1 MHVLTNLDLRKNQ
14 LLNAIVQNL
23 GTAPGDPKAGQLY
36 FDTTEKKL
44 KIYTGDSWVGLDSN
58 ENSLDTDQIST
69 IAGNKATDALNTAK
83 QYVNDEIAKVVG
95 GADGEYDTLKEIEAF
110 IKTHAEQL
118 TSFASAPHKFVTE
131 IGDGVAVEH
140 TVTHSLNTQD
150 VLVEV
155 YEANA
160 PNEKVLVDIEHTDA
174 NTIKITTARAI
185 PENAK
190 LKVVVIG

>member
-1 MHVLTNLDLRKNQ
+1 MQVLYNLDLTKNQ
-14 LLNAIVQNL
+14 LLNAIIQNL
-23 GTAPGDPKAGQLY
+23 ATAPSDPKAGQLY
-36 FDTTEKKL
+36 FDTTDKKL
-44 KIYTGDSWVGLDSN
+44 KIYTGESWVGLDSN
-58 ENSLDTDQIST
+58 EGVADTEQITT
-69 IAGNKATDALNTAK
+69 IAGNKATDALNDAK
-83 QYVNDEIAKVVG
+83 QYVDEEIAKVVG

-110 IKTHAEQL
+110 IKNHAEQL
-118 TSFASAPHKFVTE
+118 NQFAAAPHKFVAE

-150 VLVEV
+150 VIVEV

-174 NTIKITTARAI
+174 NTIKITTAKPILAS
-185 PENAK
+185 AK